1 MSLSFISVLQEKLY
15 EVLKQHELFR
25 LMNIGVYFSVQQDAK
40 YPFILINILKS
51 SNISNASVERYE
63 VDFELCI
70 FVRGKGQD
78 TLLKIGSAITNLLKV
93 ENLYSEHYHLI
104 GINNKF
110 SEWVRGQDLMTM
122 KLVINY
128 KALLRV

>member
-15 EVLKQHELFR
+15 EVLKRHELFR
-25 LMNIGVYFSVQQDAK
+25 LMNIGVYFAVQQDAK

-51 SNISNASVERYE
+51 SNLSNASVERYE

-78 TLLKIGSAITNLLKV
+78 TLLKIGNAITNLLKV
-93 ENLYSEHYHLI
+93 ENLSSEHYHLI